1 LLNFKFRL
9 QKYKKWFG
17 KLLLYDI
24 FDKSIFNTLINKN
37 MPITANYPDRKSWLK
52 IPENSDFPI
61 QNIPFGVFITKEDII
76 TIGTR
81 IGDYVIDLG
90 ALQKLNY
97 FEGID
102 LTDDMFMQDT
112 LNDFISDGKKT
123 WRLVRNRIADI
134 FDANNTKLKSNK
146 QHLDLVIFKIDEVE
160 MQLPV
165 QIGDYTD
172 FYSSKEHATNVGMM
186 FRDPANA
193 LLPNWLHIPVGY
205 HGRSSTI
212 VPSGI
217 PVHRPMGQ
225 TLPDGE
231 KSPVF
236 GPSRSI
242 DFELE
247 MGFITTDANVMG
259 ENIPVHEAEDYIFGM
274 VLLNDWSA
282 RDIQKWEYVP
292 LGPFLAKNFA
302 TSISPWIVTMD
313 ALEPFRTKGP
323 KQDPTPLPYLQQKGK
338 NAFDIHLEVAIA
350 PENAEAKV
358 VSKSNFKYMYWS
370 MSQQLA
376 HHTSNGCRVNSG
388 DMMGSGTISGSE
400 KDSFGSMLEL
410 TWGGKN
416 PITMADGSERKF
428 INDNDTVI
436 MKGFCKNNEVRI
448 GFGEVSSKLLPPFV
462 RK

>member
-1 LLNFKFRL
+1 
-9 QKYKKWFG
+9 
-17 KLLLYDI
+17 
-24 FDKSIFNTLINKN
+24 
-37 MPITANYPDRKSWLK
+37 MPITANNPKRKSWLEV
-52 IPENSDFPI
+52 PENSDFPI
-61 QNIPFGVFITKEDII
+61 QNIPFGVFLTKDDVI

-81 IGDYVIDLG
+81 IGDFAIDLG
-90 ALQKLNY
+90 ALQQLNY
-97 FEGID
+97 FEGIE

-123 WRLVRNRIADI
+123 WRLVRNRIAEI
-134 FDANNTKLKSNK
+134 FDVKSQQLQNNAE
-146 QHLDLVIFKIDEVE
+146 HREIVVFKMEDVE

-165 QIGDYTD
+165 LIGDYTD
-172 FYSSKEHATNVGMM
+172 FYSSKEHATNVGKM

-225 TLPDGE
+225 TLPNGE
-231 KSPVF
+231 TSPVF
-236 GPSRSI
+236 GPSRLI

-247 MGFITTDANVMG
+247 TAFITTDANVMG

-302 TSISPWIVTMD
+302 SSISPWIVTMD

-338 NAFDIHLEVAIA
+338 HTYDINLEVAIC
-350 PENAEAKV
+350 PENGEENI
-358 VSKSNFKYMYWS
+358 VSKTNFKYMYWS
-370 MSQQLA
+370 MCQQLA

-388 DMMGSGTISGSE
+388 DMMGSGTISGPTP
-400 KDSFGSMLEL
+400 DSFGSMLEL

-416 PITMADGSERKF
+416 PIKLTDGTERKF

-436 MKGFCKNNEVRI
+436 LKGFCQNNEVRI
-448 GFGEVSSKLLPPFV
+448 GFGEVASKLLPPFV
-462 RK
+462 RS

>member
-1 LLNFKFRL
+1 
-9 QKYKKWFG
+9 
-17 KLLLYDI
+17 
-24 FDKSIFNTLINKN
+24 
-37 MPITANYPDRKSWLK
+37 MPITANYPNRKCWLRV
-52 IPENSDFPI
+52 PQNSDFPI
-61 QNIPFGVFITKEDII
+61 QNIPFGVFITKDDVI

-81 IGDYVIDLG
+81 IGDYAIDLG
-90 ALQKLNY
+90 ALQQLHY
-97 FEGID
+97 FDGLELTED
-102 LTDDMFMQDT
+102 LFLQDT

-134 FDANNTKLKSNK
+134 FDETNSLLRDNAAHRA
-146 QHLDLVIFKIDEVE
+146 QIICLVSEVE

-186 FRDPANA
+186 FRDPVNA

-225 TLPDGE
+225 TLPVGE
-231 KSPVF
+231 NSPVF
-236 GPSRSI
+236 GPSRLI

-247 MGFITTDANVMG
+247 MAFITTDANVMG

-302 TSISPWIVTMD
+302 SSISPWIVTMD
-313 ALEPFRTKGP
+313 ALEPYRTKGP
-323 KQDPTPLPYLQQKGK
+323 NQDPTPLPYLQQKGK
-338 NAFDIHLEVAIA
+338 HAFDIQLEVAIQ
-350 PENAEAKV
+350 PENAEATV
-358 VSKSNFKYMYWS
+358 VSQSNFKYMYWS

-388 DMMGSGTISGSE
+388 DMMGSGTISGPTPS
-400 KDSFGSMLEL
+400 SYGSMLEL

-416 PITMADGSERKF
+416 PIQLADGSERKF

-436 MKGFCKNNEVRI
+436 MKAHCENQEVRI